1 MTDGRSIAVARW
13 LPWLGL
19 LAGLALLAL
28 RLPGE
33 LARPLHADEA
43 GQWSLL
49 AEGRPHSAT
58 GDRFHGPLLGQLA
71 SAGLGLAGLAP
82 EAASETALRLVPLVF
97 ALSLLSLPWLAP
109 RAWGWR
115 GAFLPAFLATV
126 AVLPAARFIQEPI
139 LATCLVLG
147 AMLWLRSGE
156 ISAPGWLSP
165 VAGLLAGLA
174 LACKVSAGL
183 YLAAAGLAFG
193 LMGARPGVRRLGA
206 FGVGAA
212 LAWLLSQSSFLT
224 DLPALVTWFRQLGR
238 AFGLATGLGEP
249 ALPMES
255 PLAWILSSATLAVLA
270 LLRWRARSRLGP
282 WGSGDIDPLLAASA
296 GILALHLVLPYKTPW
311 LLLTLD
317 LLALA
322 VLAPRLVL
330 ALGEDRLG
338 RVAGIALVALV
349 LSGRPLWSVHR
360 HDYVETGE
368 TLPRLAQALARMSPP
383 VRIEVAQGHP
393 WPLPYYLRGLTVAYG
408 SRPLGAPAEVRL
420 TEGAAGDV
428 PRLAGYRTLPF
439 AMRPNELWWLFV
451 REERAAELDAR
462 LAEDAR
468 R

>member
-19 LAGLALLAL
+19 LAGLALLAF

-71 SAGLGLAGLAP
+71 RVGLGAAGIAP
-82 EAASETALRLVPLVF
+82 EGASETALRLVPLAV
-97 ALSLLSLPWLAP
+97 ALSLVSLPWLAP
-109 RAWGWR
+109 LAWGWR
-115 GAFLPAFLATV
+115 RAFLPAFLATI
-126 AVLPAARFIQEPI
+126 AVLPATRFIQEPI
-139 LATCLVLG
+139 LATCLVLC

-156 ISAPGWLSP
+156 APAGRWLPLVS
-165 VAGLLAGLA
+165 GLLAGLA

-183 YLAAAGLAFG
+183 YLAAAALAFG
-193 LMGARPGVRRLGA
+193 LMGARPDARRAGAFVLGA
-206 FGVGAA
+206 V
-212 LAWLLSQSSFLT
+212 LAWLLAQSSLLT
-224 DLPALVTWFRQLGR
+224 DLPALVTWFRQFGR
-238 AFGLATGLGEP
+238 AFGVATGLGEP

-255 PLAWILSSATLAVLA
+255 PLAWILSSTTLAVLVF
-270 LLRWRARSRLGP
+270 LRWRARPRLGP
-282 WGSGDIDPLLAASA
+282 WGAGDIDPLLAASVA
-296 GILALHLVLPYKTPW
+296 VLAVHLALPYKTPW

-330 ALGEDRLG
+330 GLGEDRLG
-338 RVAGIALVALV
+338 RAAGIALVALV
-349 LSGRPLWSVHR
+349 LPGRPLWSVHR
-360 HDYVETGE
+360 HDYVETGKAV
-368 TLPRLAQALARMSPP
+368 PRLAKGLGEMSPP
-383 VRIEVAQGHP
+383 VTIEVAQGHP

-408 SRPLGAPAEVRL
+408 SPLPGGTPDVRL
-420 TEGAAGDV
+420 TEGAPGDV
-428 PRLAGYRTLPF
+428 PRLDGHRTLPF

-462 LAEDAR
+462 LAEAAR